1 MAEIECDCQE
11 FCDICW
17 NSRTRTHIKKNQ
29 HFNGCNSTIKIDT
42 NKTELGKCILAKL
55 IIIYQTN

>member
-17 NSRTRTHIKKNQ
+17 NSRTRTHINKKKQ
-29 HFNGCNSTIKIDT
+29 HFNGYNSTIS
-42 NKTELGKCILAKL
+42 NWYE
-55 IIIYQTN
+55 

>member
-17 NSRTRTHIKKNQ
+17 NSRTRTHINEKNKQ
-29 HFNGCNSTIKIDT
+29 HFNGYNSTIQIDT

-55 IIIYQTN
+55 IIY

>member
-17 NSRTRTHIKKNQ
+17 NSRTRTHINEKKQ
-29 HFNGCNSTIKIDT
+29 HFNGYNSTIQIDT

-55 IIIYQTN
+55 IIY